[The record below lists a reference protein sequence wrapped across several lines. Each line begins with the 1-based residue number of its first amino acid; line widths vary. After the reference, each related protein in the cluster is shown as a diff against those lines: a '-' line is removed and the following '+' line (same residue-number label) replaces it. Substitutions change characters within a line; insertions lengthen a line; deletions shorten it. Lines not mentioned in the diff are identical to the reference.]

1 MVLWLSVIYIM
12 KIVELCELWQEERE
26 REREREALEL
36 CDDCEIVQVFEEI
49 SKREWRKGKANKEK
63 NDNLK
68 SQQLLINEMNDLI
81 QYRKKG
87 RGKGP

>member
-1 MVLWLSVIYIM
+1 MA
-12 KIVELCELWQEERE
+12 RGE